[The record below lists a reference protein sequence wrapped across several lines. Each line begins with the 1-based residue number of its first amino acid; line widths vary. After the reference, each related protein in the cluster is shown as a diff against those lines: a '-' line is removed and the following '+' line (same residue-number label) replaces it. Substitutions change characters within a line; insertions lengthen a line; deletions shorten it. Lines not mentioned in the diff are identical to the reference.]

1 MKRVVLG
8 GIIGGGVMLAWGAI
22 YHMAIPISISGL
34 SALPNEE
41 FVLTGLKASI
51 SEPGLYFF
59 PGMDMSQ
66 AMTPEAT
73 AAWEAKLKAG
83 PVGLLLYNP
92 TGTEPMSVGQFLSE
106 LGADIL
112 AAFIAVMVVLNIR
125 GSYGRRVL
133 AVAALGLFAWFT
145 LSLSYLIWY
154 RFPGS
159 FILAEGID
167 QVVGW
172 ALVGLVLGKVIKPA
186 SGQ

>member
-1 MKRVVLG
+1 MKRVLLG
-8 GIIGGGVMLAWGAI
+8 GVIGGVVMFVWGAI
-22 YHMAIPISISGL
+22 YHLAIPISMAGL
-34 SALPNEE
+34 SSLPNEE
-41 FVLTGLKASI
+41 FVLTSLKASI
-51 SEPGLYFF
+51 TEPGLYFF

-73 AAWEAKLKAG
+73 AAWEAKQKAG

-92 TGTEPMSVGQFLSE
+92 TGSEPMSAMQLLSE

-112 AAFIAVMVVLNIR
+112 AAFIAVMVVVNIR

-133 AVAALGLFAWFT
+133 AVAALGLFAWLT

-154 RFPGS
+154 RFPAAH
-159 FILAEGID
+159 ICAEGID

-172 ALVGLVLGKVIKPA
+172 ALVGLVLGKLIKPT
-186 SGQ
+186 SS